1 MDLQKGLQ
9 THDSFLRWS
18 YIYLTAGRGWAGER
32 SKTVPCLLALNV
44 ISQMPSLPWAGL
56 LAVVPLMPLLFGGAW
71 GGLLNLIDFSTLI
84 SKWRWNTCPGYLIGP
99 QNQLEYGDR
108 LEKL

>member
-9 THDSFLRWS
+9 THDSFLLGAI
-18 YIYLTAGRGWAGER
+18 YILRLGEGGLGKEAR
-32 SKTVPCLLALNV
+32 PFPACWLSMSFPKCPLFPGLD
-44 ISQMPSLPWAGL
+44 L

-84 SKWRWNTCPGYLIGP
+84 SKWR
-99 QNQLEYGDR
+99 
-108 LEKL
+108 